1 MGTDVGVYCTFWWTG
16 RNNNLENFQN
26 ENIGL
31 KSGVKKKQKNERT
44 KMDVI
49 FKTSIN

>member
-1 MGTDVGVYCTFWWTG
+1 MGPDVGVYCTFWWTG
-16 RNNNLENFQN
+16 PNNSLENSQN
-26 ENIGL
+26 QNTGL